1 MLGILLK
8 KQMAEIFRGYFYD
21 AKKNK
26 ARSKGSVIAFIILFC
41 LLMVG
46 VVGGMFTFLSISLCG
61 AMAKA
66 GMDWLYFAIMGM
78 LAIFLGIFGSV
89 FNTYAGLY
97 LAKDNDLLLSM
108 PIPVN
113 TIMTARLLGVYLMGL
128 IYSGVVIIPA
138 VAVYFITVS
147 ASPLVTIGS
156 LLFIILISLFDLTL
170 SCALGWVVAK
180 ISQKLKNRSFIT
192 VLVSLLFFAAYYIF
206 YFKIQDII
214 NDLVANAAVYGDA
227 IKEKAYPIYL
237 FGRVSCGD
245 VVAMLIVSAFVLALF
260 AIMWLVIS
268 HGFIKI
274 ATSSSQIA
282 KKKYRESATKEK
294 SIGMTLLEKEFGR
307 FTSSPNYMLNCG
319 FGIIFML
326 ALGVILLIKGN
337 TIFSQ
342 INNELSDFGFKGIIS
357 VIVCAAMCAAALMNN
372 MAAPSVSLE
381 GKNLWILQSL
391 PVTQWQILKAKLSV
405 QLILT
410 AVPMAFCIICALVA
424 YPFSAAEVLFV
435 ILIPMIQVC
444 LLALFDMVLGLKFP
458 NLTWTNEVT
467 PIKQSACTGL
477 SLLGGFFI
485 SILLFV
491 PYFLIGM
498 FIGAEIYMA
507 GVSIV
512 QIIVCILL
520 YSWIKKKGSAIFAA
534 L

>member
-8 KQMAEIFRGYFYD
+8 KQLAEIFRGYFYD

-26 ARSKGSVIAFIILFC
+26 ARSKGSVIAFMILFS

-46 VVGGMFTFLSISLCG
+46 VIGGMFTFLSISLCG

-78 LAIFLGIFGSV
+78 LAVILGIFGSV

-113 TIMTARLLGVYLMGL
+113 IIMTARLLGVYLMGL
-128 IYSGVVIIPA
+128 MYSGVVIIPA
-138 VAVYFITVS
+138 IVVYFIIVS
-147 ASPLVTIGS
+147 ASPLVVIGS
-156 LLFIILISLFDLTL
+156 LLFVILTSLFDLTL

-192 VLVSLLFFAAYYIF
+192 VIVSLLFFAVYYIF

-214 NDLVANAAVYGDA
+214 NDLVANVAVYGDA

-245 VVAMLIVSAFVLALF
+245 VAAMLIVSAFVLALF
-260 AIMWLVIS
+260 VIMWLVIS
-268 HGFIKI
+268 HSFIKI

-282 KKKYRESATKEK
+282 KKKYRETSTKEK
-294 SIGMTLLEKEFGR
+294 SIGMTLLGKEFGR

-319 FGIIFML
+319 FGIIFL
-326 ALGVILLIKGN
+326 VALGIMFLIKGR
-337 TIFSQ
+337 TSFLQ
-342 INNELSDFGFKGIIS
+342 IDNELSEFGYKGIIT
-357 VIVCAAMCAAALMNN
+357 VIVCATMCAASLMNN

-391 PVTQWQILKAKLSV
+391 PITKWQVLKAKLSV

-410 AVPMAFCIICALVA
+410 AVPMAFCIICAFIA
-424 YPFSAAEVLFV
+424 YPFSVTEAVVV
-435 ILIPMIQVC
+435 ILIPMLQVC
-444 LLALFDMVLGLKFP
+444 LLALFDMILGLKFP
-458 NLTWTNEVT
+458 NLTWTNEIT

-477 SLLGGFFI
+477 SLLGGLFF
-485 SILLFV
+485 SILIFV
-491 PYFLIGM
+491 PYFFLGM
-498 FIGAEIYMA
+498 FVRAEIYLA
-507 GVSIV
+507 VVAVV
-512 QIIVCILL
+512 QLIVCILL